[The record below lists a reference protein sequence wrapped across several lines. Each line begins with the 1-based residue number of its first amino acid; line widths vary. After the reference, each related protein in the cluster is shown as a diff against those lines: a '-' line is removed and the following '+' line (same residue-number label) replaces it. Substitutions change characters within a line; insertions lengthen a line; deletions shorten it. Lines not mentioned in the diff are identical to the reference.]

1 MWDGWRPNGPNG
13 LNGTAG
19 AFVPFIADLN
29 NDDLNTKEGNERYHV
44 YVNDHYVGD
53 KECVSQGDGGPSS
66 IQSYLTAKGFE
77 DLNIKTVGDHINVK
91 TDEHDQDEAIKRH
104 LSVYLSI
111 R

>member
-1 MWDGWRPNGPNG
+1 MWNGWIPNGPNG

-29 NDDLNTKEGNERYHV
+29 NDDLNTKEGNEQYHV
-44 YVNDHYVGD
+44 YVNNHYVGD

-66 IQSYLTAKGFE
+66 IQSYLTAKGFDSFE
-77 DLNIKTVGDHINVK
+77 IKTEGDHIDVK
-91 TDEHDQDEAIKRH
+91 TAKHDEDEAIKRH